1 MRLTFQLSF
10 VAFSLFSCTMKLAAQ
25 QMPAEWDKQEAVI
38 LTYSGDSDDP
48 VTTEKV
54 HRSTRSFIKAVS
66 PHLKIYLLISVSHN
80 KDSLLQLFRNEQSS
94 LSNLEMV
101 AVPYLFSMGVA
112 RDYGPM
118 VTRDANGVRKLV
130 QFEWDYVGADFIHPD
145 TAWTRRKNMRRE
157 RYFSQLSQLLG
168 IGVMKSQLAIEGGEI
183 ELNGKGVAIIADSFT
198 RRRNPFISD
207 PVFDSLLHASLG
219 VTKLIRL
226 REGLAEDPAPGQSR
240 LFGDLYGTGVG
251 GHVDEFVRFVNPTTL
266 FLAMPDSAEAARDPV
281 KKVSYERMKVNEQ
294 LLMAARDQEGK
305 PFTIIHIPV
314 PDVIP
319 DEFVM
324 DTSSRMHP
332 VASLHREYPGLKNG
346 DRIRFLPAV
355 SYLNYVVLNDLVI
368 IPAYWRPGFPA
379 SCKQEDE
386 QVRAL
391 YARYFPGKKI
401 IQLDPWGMNYGGGG
415 FHCWTQQVPAGR

>member
-1 MRLTFQLSF
+1 MRL
-10 VAFSLFSCTMKLAAQ
+10 SLFLLLLFCFIICNAQ
-25 QMPAEWDKQEAVI
+25 PVAPYRMLAEWEKQEAVI
-38 LTYSGDSDDP
+38 LTYSGDPDDP

-66 PHLKIYLLISVSHN
+66 PHLKIYLLISVSHS
-80 KDSLLQLFRNEQSS
+80 KDSLLQLFRNEQSN
-94 LSNLEMV
+94 LSNLELV

-118 VTRDANGVRKLV
+118 ITRDASGLRKLL

-145 TAWTRRKNMRRE
+145 TAWTRRKNLRRD
-157 RYFSQLSQLLG
+157 RYFNQMSQLLG
-168 IGVMKSQLAIEGGEI
+168 IGVMKSPLAIEGGEI
-183 ELNGKGVAIIADSFT
+183 ELNGKGVALIVNSFT

-207 PVFDSLLHASLG
+207 KEFDSLLQASLG

-226 REGLAEDPAPGQSR
+226 REGIAEDPAPGQSR
-240 LFGDLYGTGVG
+240 LFGNLYGSGVG
-251 GHVDEFVRFVNPTTL
+251 GHVDEFARFVNPATI
-266 FLAMPDSAEAARDPV
+266 FLAMPDAAEATADPI
-281 KKVSYERMKVNEQ
+281 KKISYERMKINEQ

-305 PFTIIHIPV
+305 PFTIVHLPV
-314 PDVIP
+314 PDVVP

-324 DTSSRMHP
+324 DTSSVMHP
-332 VASLHREYPGLKNG
+332 VASLHREYPDLKNG

-368 IPAYWRPGFPA
+368 IPAYWRPGFPE
-379 SCKQEDE
+379 SSKQEDE

-391 YARYFPGKKI
+391 YARYFPGKTI

-415 FHCWTQQVPAGR
+415 FHCWTQQVPKGN

>member
-1 MRLTFQLSF
+1 MRITWLIIYCFFCYNSF
-10 VAFSLFSCTMKLAAQ
+10 AQSFSGYRL
-25 QMPAEWDKQEAVI
+25 PAEWEKQEAVI
-38 LTYSGDSDDP
+38 LTYSGDPDDL

-80 KDSLLQLFRNEQSS
+80 KDSLLQLFRNEQSN
-94 LSNLEMV
+94 LSNLELV

-118 VTRDANGVRKLV
+118 ITRDANGVRKLV

-145 TAWTRRKNMRRE
+145 TAWTRRKNLRRD
-157 RYFSQLSQLLG
+157 RYFNQLSQLLG
-168 IGVMKSQLAIEGGEI
+168 IGITKNPLAIEGGEI

-207 PVFDSLLHASLG
+207 KIFDSLLHASLG

-226 REGLAEDPAPGQSR
+226 REGIAEDPAPGQSR
-240 LFGDLYGTGVG
+240 LYGDLYGSGVG

-266 FLAMPDSAEAARDPV
+266 FLAMPDSAEVTNDPV
-281 KKVSYERMKVNEQ
+281 KKISYERMRVNEQ
-294 LLMAARDQEGK
+294 LLMTARDQDEK

-314 PDVIP
+314 PDVVP

-332 VASLHREYPGLKNG
+332 VASLHREYPDLNNG

-379 SCKQEDE
+379 TCKQEDE
-386 QVRAL
+386 KVRAL

-415 FHCWTQQVPAGR
+415 FHCWTQQVPEGR